1 MKHFGFMACVLAL
14 GGVLACS
21 GQKIQAV
28 QPQMVATKGP
38 LDFGNV
44 PVLNAKSLPFNVQNQ
59 GRAPLTIKALALA
72 TGTDP
77 AFTISGEL
85 PPTVAAGATE
95 TVNVV
100 FTPPAEAPATGT
112 LHLETDDPTTTT
124 LDIQLTGTG
133 STKASIAVHPTA
145 HPAATS
151 VDFGRVGEG
160 QVQLAGVDIVSSGT
174 ADLIVDGLTLSGDTD
189 ITFQSS
195 ARTPVTV
202 PSGQTLTLQME
213 FAPPEGAPTPSNTT
227 LTVHSTDPDHQT
239 MTLPLT
245 GTVNRAPIAQIADP
259 GPLSPGQTVQLDGSA
274 SNDPDGD
281 NPIAFLDD
289 NGGPGWTLARAPVNS
304 QAVVTPG
311 DQAKPSVTLDL
322 PGQYVVR
329 LVVTDATG
337 LETLHPAERTL
348 VAKPAQALVV
358 ELVWDNPDT
367 DLDLH
372 FLPHG
377 AQLDGPEDCW
387 ANNKTPAFPNATDGG
402 PILARDALDHF
413 GPEEMTWA
421 SPATGTY
428 DIDVDF
434 YSNHGSATPATTA
447 TVRVYVFGEVVAEY
461 SRQIPDQGH
470 VWSAATIDWP
480 GGTVTK
486 IDTLQ

>member
-1 MKHFGFMACVLAL
+1 M
-14 GGVLACS
+14 
-21 GQKIQAV
+21 
-28 QPQMVATKGP
+28 
-38 LDFGNV
+38 
-44 PVLNAKSLPFNVQNQ
+44 
-59 GRAPLTIKALALA
+59 
-72 TGTDP
+72 
-77 AFTISGEL
+77 
-85 PPTVAAGATE
+85 
-95 TVNVV
+95 
-100 FTPPAEAPATGT
+100 
-112 LHLETDDPTTTT
+112 
-124 LDIQLTGTG
+124 
-133 STKASIAVHPTA
+133 HPTA
-145 HPAATS
+145 HPDAGS

-160 QVQLAGVDIVSSGT
+160 QLQLAGVDIVSSGT

-189 ITFQSS
+189 IVFQSS

-202 PSGQTLTLQME
+202 PVGQTLTLQME

-239 MTLPLT
+239 VTLPLT
-245 GTVNRAPIAQIADP
+245 GTVNRAPIASIADP
-259 GPLSPGQTVQLDGSA
+259 GPLAPGQTVQLDGSA

-281 NPIAFLDD
+281 NPIAFLDS
-289 NGGPGWTLARAPVNS
+289 NGGPGWILSRAPVNS

-311 DQAKPSVTLDL
+311 DQAQPSVTLDL

-329 LVVTDATG
+329 LVVTDKTG
-337 LETLHPAERTL
+337 LQTLHPAEKTL

-387 ANNKTPAFPNATDGG
+387 ANNKVPTVPNATDGG

-421 SPATGTY
+421 TPVAGTY
-428 DIDVDF
+428 DVDVDF

-470 VWSAATIDWP
+470 VWSAATVDWP
-480 GGTVTK
+480 GGTVTE
-486 IDTLQ
+486 INTLQ